1 MKKKLLIIGAIHG
14 DERIGPDAVAI
25 LKRKGLGKYF
35 DFVLGNPRA
44 WKEKKRFCEIDLN
57 RSFPGRKY
65 SRIYE
70 ERRAFEIFSVAKK
83 YQYVIDVH
91 EARCGKGFYMIAAR
105 EKIGGKFPVEW
116 VDMDKI
122 ILWPKPKGASSGLLR
137 QSIELEFVVKNDR
150 ERIMDKTA
158 SILEK
163 FICRMENLPGDKI
176 RNRKKDIFSVYGR
189 LDAKEAR
196 KSWKNLRDFKAT
208 KYQGENFIPLLV
220 GQYLRDGIVCYKM
233 EKIIH

>member
-44 WKEKKRFCEIDLN
+44 WKEKKRFCEVDLN
-57 RSFPGRKY
+57 RSFSGRKY

-91 EARCGKGFYMIAAR
+91 EARCGKGYYMIAAR

-122 ILWPKPKGASSGLLR
+122 LLWPNPKGASSELLG
-137 QSIELEFVVKNDR
+137 QSIELEFVIKKDR
-150 ERIMDKTA
+150 KEVTKQA
-158 SILEK
+158 VEILEK
-163 FICRMENLPGDKI
+163 FIRKMENLPTDKI
-176 RNRKKDIFSVYGR
+176 NNQKRGIYYVYGSI
-189 LDAKEAR
+189 DIDEAR
-196 KSWKNLRDFKAT
+196 KSWKKLKDFKAT
-208 KYQGENFIPLLV
+208 KYQEEDFIPLLV
-220 GQYLRDGIVCYKM
+220 GQYLKYGVVCYKM
-233 EKIIH
+233 KKL

>member
-122 ILWPKPKGASSGLLR
+122 LLWPNPKGASSELLG
-137 QSIELEFVVKNDR
+137 QSIELEFVIKKDR
-150 ERIMDKTA
+150 KEVTKQA
-158 SILEK
+158 VEILEK
-163 FICRMENLPGDKI
+163 FIRKMENLPTDKI
-176 RNRKKDIFSVYGR
+176 NNQKRGIYYVYGSI
-189 LDAKEAR
+189 DIDEAR
-196 KSWKNLRDFKAT
+196 KSWKKLKDFKAT
-208 KYQGENFIPLLV
+208 KYQEEDFIPLLV
-220 GQYLRDGIVCYKM
+220 GQYLKYGVVCYKM
-233 EKIIH
+233 KKL